1 MTDFEQIRILDNFYQ
16 TSSFFPM
23 PVVLVSTLADSGLTN
38 LGPYSLCFPHLIA
51 GEDKYAMML
60 ICREDSN
67 TATNIKRTGVCAINF
82 IPDEKK
88 FMENCVVLGFPGETT
103 EEKMQN
109 SIFTLISS
117 MRSDNGNGG
126 NYPEVVEESIQ
137 IFECT
142 WDQSYPHQLIPGCD
156 NFLLK
161 VDNIHLRK
169 KYKEAIIRGMD
180 DKSFPNLPIDFGFRD
195 NIHFWFAE
203 IKKPYKVRI
212 PEDKGTNV
220 NTVMYAAKR
229 FDPSVEWTEEAAE
242 KIVNVPRVFLKRVL
256 DGVVKA
262 AKEEGVTIITADFM
276 DKVRDKRSDE
286 KNN

>member
-23 PVVLVSTLADSGLTN
+23 PVVLVSTLAETGQTN

-51 GEDKYAMML
+51 GENKYAMML

-67 TATNIKRTGVCAINF
+67 TAMNIKRTGVCAINF

-103 EEKMQN
+103 EEKMAN
-109 SIFTLISS
+109 SIFSLLPS
-117 MRSDNGNGG
+117 MRSDNGNGS
-126 NYPEVVEESIQ
+126 NYPEVVGESIQ

-142 WDQSYPHQLIPGCD
+142 WDQSYPNRLIPGCD

-161 VDNIHLRK
+161 VDNIQLQK
-169 KYKEAIIRGMD
+169 KYKDAIIRGMD
-180 DKSFPNLPIDFGFRD
+180 DKSFPNLPIDYGFRD
-195 NIHFWFAE
+195 NIYFWFAE
-203 IKKPYKVRI
+203 VKRPYKVRI
-212 PEDKGTNV
+212 PENKGTNV

-229 FDPSVEWTEEAAE
+229 FDPSVEWTQEACE
-242 KIVNVPRVFLKRVL
+242 KITAVPRIFLKNVFES
-256 DGVVKA
+256 VVTQAKA
-262 AKEEGVTIITADFM
+262 EGLTVITPEFM
-276 DKVRDKRSDE
+276 DKVRNKRDAE